1 MVKVVTVSLTITYLC
16 SGWLTGALLN
26 VLILGCRLVVH
37 LLVHFPPYLTGC
49 LLITL
54 NLKLT

>member
-1 MVKVVTVSLTITYLC
+1 MAKVVTVSLTITYLC
-16 SGWLTGALLN
+16 IGWLTGALLN

-37 LLVHFPPYLTGC
+37 LIVHFPIPDWLPPHH
-49 LLITL
+49 L